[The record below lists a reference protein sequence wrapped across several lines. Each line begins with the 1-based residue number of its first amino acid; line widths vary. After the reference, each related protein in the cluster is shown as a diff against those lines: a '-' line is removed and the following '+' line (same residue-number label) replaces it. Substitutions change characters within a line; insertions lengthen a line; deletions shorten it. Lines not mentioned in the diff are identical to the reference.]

1 MQSRL
6 QIHWRFTVI
15 MVAFVITTL
24 FVMSSVMS
32 AEEYRTWTSNG
43 GQYKIEA
50 MLLEVKD
57 DTVLLKRQDNDKTIS
72 VGIEKLSPE
81 DQVYLRQIAD
91 DPTMIVK
98 VLVICHDPK
107 IPSESNKH
115 LSEVFRWNNP
125 RELAE
130 LCRSEIEKY
139 SHGRVNLEFAEW
151 IDVDGIPPR
160 MDGKTYTLDQY
171 VKNRRAGSGWHDTD
185 GQMDY
190 CKVMTMYNVPERINS
205 GEIDEVW
212 CLGDH
217 FFGIWE
223 ASMMGPNA
231 FFINGGVYPNIDTDI
246 PFAVMGGNYERNVDC
261 MLENLLHR
269 TENHISR
276 AYGSWNIKE
285 PKTNWDRFTANI
297 EQSPLTP
304 AVGTCH
310 YSPNSTTDYDWW
322 NERYVDSTAEDWL
335 NYPNLTGK
343 TTRINCEAWRETG
356 WHQWW
361 LMHLPKVP
369 GVNPDG
375 RQNNWWKYIYDHNN
389 YDANTGTPRPIR
401 AMCNSNSLRFD
412 QNNNRLLLRV
422 TYLSPK
428 FIDIV
433 SVRKGRVYVIWNGT
447 RIDATL
453 VKTSDHRNNT
463 RIVAEYAIPLPKDVS
478 FQGKITFGIDENQIC
493 DLAGKFVPGGKL
505 ASFDLEIEKDKV
517 FQIAPLNL
525 NEMIRQNE
533 ARVQAYDSDMGNLHD
548 LLNLNGDMLMRS
560 RKINP
565 VFVQFELS
573 KSTMIA
579 GFRFVH
585 SHATSGRFRL
595 ETADTLN
602 DLKNRLGSYA
612 ETLSWQETFQGNPG
626 EISGENK
633 IMFGKPV
640 QTRQVR
646 LTVEKFQGDDHVH
659 LHGLRLYSR
668 LPLGN

>member
-1 MQSRL
+1 MQPTL

-15 MVAFVITTL
+15 MAAFVIATL
-24 FVMSSVMS
+24 FVTSIAMS
-32 AEEYRTWTSNG
+32 AEEYRTWTSSG

-57 DTVLLKRQDNDKTIS
+57 DTVLLKRQDNGKAIS

-81 DQVYLRQIAD
+81 DQAYLRQIAD
-91 DPTMIVK
+91 NPTMIVK

-107 IPSESNKH
+107 IPSEGNKH

-139 SHGRVNLEFAEW
+139 SHGRVKLEFAEW

-171 VKNRRAGSGWHDTD
+171 VKNRRTDSGWHDTD
-185 GQMDY
+185 GQLDY
-190 CKVMTMYNVPERINS
+190 YKVMTMHNVPERINS

-231 FFINGGVYPNIDTDI
+231 FFINGGVYTGIDTDI

-276 AYGSWNIKE
+276 AYGGWNIKE

-335 NYPNLTGK
+335 KYPNLTGK

-401 AMCNSNSLRFD
+401 AMCNLNSLRFD
-412 QNNNRLLLRV
+412 QKNNRLLLRV
-422 TYLSPK
+422 AYLSPK
-428 FIDIV
+428 FIDV
-433 SVRKGRVYVIWNGT
+433 ESVRKGSVYAVWNET
-447 RIDATL
+447 RTDATL

-463 RIVAEYAIPLPKDVS
+463 RIVAEYAIPLPKDAS
-478 FQGKITFGIDENQIC
+478 FQGKIIFGIDENQIC
-493 DLAGKFVPGGKL
+493 DLADKFVPGSEL
-505 ASFDLEIEKDKV
+505 ASFDLEIADGQV
-517 FQIAPLNL
+517 FQTSPLDL
-525 NEMIRQNE
+525 NEMIR
-533 ARVQAYDSDMGNLHD
+533 RGDVKVQAYQSDMGNLHD
-548 LLNLNGDMLMRS
+548 LLNLGGDMLMRS
-560 RKINP
+560 KQINP
-565 VFVQFELS
+565 ATVQIEFAQPTTILG
-573 KSTMIA
+573 I
-579 GFRFVH
+579 RFVH
-585 SHATSGRFRL
+585 SHADAGRFRL
-595 ETADTLN
+595 EAADTPN
-602 DLKNRLGSYA
+602 DLKNNRGSYA
-612 ETLSWQETFQGNPG
+612 EIFPWRATSQNDSG
-626 EISGENK
+626 EISGEN
-633 IMFGKPV
+633 IVMFDKPL
-640 QTRQVR
+640 QTRQMR
-646 LTVEKFQGDDHVH
+646 LAVERLSGDDYVH
-659 LHGLRLYSR
+659 LHGLRLFSR